1 MGYVITF
8 VIDGFEKADLNDLNH
23 TFLVSC
29 LTPMFSA
36 KMQLKPRLLKKV
48 VNHDWNPAKPTLSP
62 RIELQSREKKVYPRL
77 PENLNRV
84 KTRWKSPVF
93 PGYPVIQCKC

>member
-48 VNHDWNPAKPTLSP
+48 VNH
-62 RIELQSREKKVYPRL
+62 E
-77 PENLNRV
+77 
-84 KTRWKSPVF
+84 
-93 PGYPVIQCKC
+93 